1 MLENNILA
9 TNMIYITIF
18 HKQENIKKYLKVFEK
33 FFLIFQTK
41 ISKKIHKSNLCFNP
55 IKRIN

>member
-41 ISKKIHKSNLCFNP
+41 ISKKFINLICVL
-55 IKRIN
+55 IRLKE

>member
-33 FFLIFQTK
+33 VFFDISNKNFKKKFINLICVLIRLK
-41 ISKKIHKSNLCFNP
+41 E
-55 IKRIN
+55 